1 LPLYCGTGH
10 ARIRKR
16 VSEVQA
22 ILLAIVIQ
30 LLGKSSIYRTEGVPT
45 DHHLARIRLVNA
57 TTTSSITH
65 VHSICIH
72 ITVHCI
78 HVSAAYRT
86 NPQHPAIACYLCPKH
101 PQAPLISSFPFHF
114 TFHRRRRFSAGYFQS
129 ADSSATL
136 GPKGLL
142 LNHLDGINL
151 PSWISR
157 RSLSHFQPPTPWPRW
172 MR

>member
-1 LPLYCGTGH
+1 LPLYCGSCR

-22 ILLAIVIQ
+22 IFLAIVMQ
-30 LLGKSSIYRTEGVPT
+30 LLGKSSIYRTQVVPT
-45 DHHLARIRLVNA
+45 DDYVARIRLVNA
-57 TTTSSITH
+57 IATSSITH

-72 ITVHCI
+72 IAVHCI

-86 NPQHPAIACYLCPKH
+86 NPQYPAIACYLCPKH
-101 PQAPLISSFPFHF
+101 PQAPLISSFPFYF
-114 TFHRRRRFSAGYFQS
+114 TSHRRRRFSAGYFQS

-151 PSWISR
+151 SSWISR
-157 RSLSHFQPPTPWPRW
+157 RSLSHFQPSTPWPRW